1 MQVVERCKLEA
12 PLAESYT
19 NKTRK
24 AIVKVGRLFEFR
36 SKGGSFEGP
45 IFKALFDG

>member
-24 AIVKVGRLFEFR
+24 AIVKVGGLFEFN
-36 SKGGSFEGP
+36 
-45 IFKALFDG
+45 